1 MSAFHEESDERL
13 MLLYQEGDV
22 RAFEQILDRHRKP
35 LYGYLVRMLRDRE
48 RAEDAFQEVFLRI
61 IKSRMS
67 YEPSAR
73 FTQWMYRIA
82 HNYCIDCF
90 RRKRHEDMES
100 LDQARRDDTDQRLSD
115 YVAASDLSPEELAA
129 VSEQERVL
137 EAAVMSLSPEQRE
150 VFILRERGGL
160 SFKEIARILH
170 IPINTA
176 KSRMRYALQGL
187 RKYLEDEGGLLG
199 EEN

>member
-1 MSAFHEESDERL
+1 VSAFQEESDERL
-13 MLLYQEGDV
+13 MVLYQQGDV

-35 LYGYLVRMLRDRE
+35 LYGYLVRMLKDTE
-48 RAEDAFQEVFLRI
+48 HAEDAFQEVFLRI

-90 RRKRHEDMES
+90 RRKGLENMES
-100 LDQARRDDTDQRLSD
+100 LDQARGEDSDQRLSD
-115 YVAASDLSPEELAA
+115 YVAASDPSPEELAA
-129 VSEQERVL
+129 ASEQERAL
-137 EAAVMSLSPEQRE
+137 EAAIGSLSPEQRE
-150 VFILRERGGL
+150 VFLLRERGGL
-160 SFKEIARILH
+160 SFREIARMLD

-187 RKYLEDEGGLLG
+187 RKYLEDEGGPLS
-199 EEN
+199 EVS